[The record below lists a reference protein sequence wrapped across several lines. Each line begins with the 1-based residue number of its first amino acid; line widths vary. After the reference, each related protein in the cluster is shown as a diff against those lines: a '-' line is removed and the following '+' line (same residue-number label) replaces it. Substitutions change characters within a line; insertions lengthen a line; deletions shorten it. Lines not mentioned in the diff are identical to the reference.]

1 MTHTPRAM
9 VWWIWRFYAE
19 VDIWSVN
26 KRHTWV
32 WVQAPLGFFHLKM
45 ASSYGHPPV
54 RYLVQPP
61 FLLVKHANTI
71 IPHEYICIYIYT
83 LYIYNI
89 YNIYIYIPWYTLH
102 HHCSCLSHH
111 FWWVSHQ
118 FYMFFGGLLKSRFL
132 LVKPEQHCARLHRTQ
147 WHKHFQF
154 WRTGG
159 HGVSH
164 GDLTNVK
171 SRFNQRKWWYD

>member
-71 IPHEYICIYIYT
+71 IPHESYIYIYIHCIYIYICIIYPMIHIT
-83 LYIYNI
+83 PPFLMLKSPFLMSKSPVLYV
-89 YNIYIYIPWYTLH
+89 
-102 HHCSCLSHH
+102 
-111 FWWVSHQ
+111 FWWFAEIPSFVGETWAALCQAAQDAVAQALSVLKD
-118 FYMFFGGLLKSRFL
+118 GGS
-132 LVKPEQHCARLHRTQ
+132 
-147 WHKHFQF
+147 W
-154 WRTGG
+154 
-159 HGVSH
+159 
-164 GDLTNVK
+164 D
-171 SRFNQRKWWYD
+171 QRKWGYD